1 MSQKHQSRPSPVTRR
16 AFLKAS
22 SGATAAAALAGPFPA
37 TVNVARAQS
46 REIKVGIVS
55 AYSGVFSVI
64 GKRSELGIRLAFEK
78 SKYRDRVKFFIED
91 SQVKPDVAVQKAQ
104 RLVEREGVDVLVGP
118 VAGHEALA
126 VSEYSKSK
134 KKLMLLVYGGN
145 VKIAGDSCSRYTFM
159 VGHTI
164 WSVSAPVVPW
174 ILETLGKDV
183 FLMGSDYV
191 TGRDI
196 VRWMDEGFKKA
207 GGRVVGTAFP
217 PLGASEF
224 APFIAQIKNA
234 SPKPKV
240 VTGFVGG
247 SDLVNLAKQFD
258 EFGLKREGLVMV
270 QTIGGFSDI
279 QARAMGEAGVGH
291 YDIIHYSHW
300 LTHKEN
306 QDFIADFKKF
316 APEEFVDDAHALGYD
331 VGGCIVHGLDGAG
344 GAPDTEKMIDAIAAR
359 RRTGPPG
366 PFSFPPNP
374 LTRHPVPIRQV
385 PTVGRDSR
393 SVPIK
398 SPGSTGTPAEARG
411 PAGPCSL

>member
-1 MSQKHQSRPSPVTRR
+1 MNPVVTRR
-16 AFLKAS
+16 TFLRAAGLTAGAS
-22 SGATAAAALAGPFPA
+22 VLGTLQ
-37 TVNVARAQS
+37 VARAQS

-55 AYSGVFSVI
+55 AYSGPFSVV

-78 SKYRDRVKFFIED
+78 SRYRDRVKLFIED

-118 VAGHEALA
+118 VAAHEALA
-126 VSEYSKSK
+126 VSEYCKSK

-145 VKIAGDSCSRYTFM
+145 VKLAGDNCSRYTFM

-164 WSVSAPVVPW
+164 WSVSVPGVPW
-174 ILETLGKDV
+174 IAETLGKDV

-207 GGRVVGTAFP
+207 GGRVAGTAFP

-247 SDLVNLAKQFD
+247 SDLVNLTKQFD
-258 EFGLKREGLVMV
+258 EFGLKREGLVIV
-270 QTIGGFSDI
+270 QTIGGFSDV

-316 APEEFVDDAHALGYD
+316 APDEFVDDAHALGYD
-331 VGGCIVHGLDGAG
+331 VGACIVHGLDGAG
-344 GAPDTEKMIDAIAAR
+344 GVPDTEKMIDAIATR
-359 RRTGPPG
+359 RWTGPRG
-366 PFSFPPNP
+366 ECSFGRNHVI
-374 LTRHPVPIRQV
+374 RHPVNIRQV
-385 PTVGRDSR
+385 QKVGGEYR

-398 SPGSTGTPAEARG
+398 SLGATGTPGEAGG
-411 PAGPCSL
+411 PGGACSL